1 MKIIIDNNND
11 NIDNNYSLPNLDNYN
26 KNLNDNINEIVK
38 KYWSLLINY
47 LKCIL
52 EKLKSNKNTYT
63 KFIIIRGVDTI
74 TNVFNTILFYT
85 KNLDLTY
92 YHSQKAYYYYIEF
105 IQQITEDQHV
115 FLQLSSRDA
124 TTYVYKK
131 NIFELNPDITKS
143 TIPTHKELKNKLVI
157 LNKYTR
163 IFKYILES
171 TLQNFDLE
179 KESLEKKLELVDK
192 LDIIYEHFYLLKLD
206 ESSIQIIQKCFEL
219 IYEINIKNRMN
230 ELYLDTL
237 FTFLKRCSKNTSK
250 TISNLE
256 KNISNIIINNI
267 RRENPS
273 QINSNSIVSIETID
287 PITPEYL
294 LKYFFS

>member
-1 MKIIIDNNND
+1 MKIINDNNND
-11 NIDNNYSLPNLDNYN
+11 NNIDNNYSLTNLDNYN
-26 KNLNDNINEIVK
+26 KNFNDDINDIVK
-38 KYWSLLINY
+38 KYWCLLINY

-52 EKLKSNKNTYT
+52 EKFKSKKNTYT

-74 TNVFNTILFYT
+74 TNVFNNILFYT

-105 IQQITEDQHV
+105 IQQISEEHHV

-131 NIFELNPDITKS
+131 NIFELNPDVTKN
-143 TIPTHKELKNKLVI
+143 TPPTNKAFTNKLVVM
-157 LNKYTR
+157 NKYTF
-163 IFKYILES
+163 IFKYIIES

-179 KESLEKKLELVDK
+179 KTILEKKIEWVDK
-192 LDIIYEHFYLLKLD
+192 LDIIFEHIYLLKLD

-219 IYEINIKNRMN
+219 IYEIYMKNRINEKDTNKMN
-230 ELYLDTL
+230 DLYIDTL
-237 FTFLKRCSKNTSK
+237 FMFIKKCSKNTNK
-250 TISNLE
+250 TISNIE
-256 KNISNIIINNI
+256 KNINNI
-267 RRENPS
+267 SNMTLKDVS
-273 QINSNSIVSIETID
+273 QPNLNSVS
-287 PITPEYL
+287 PEYL